1 MRRTEVKERLR
12 QLIARRLPGEVLPS
26 ERALST
32 EIGVSRPTLRAAIDE
47 LERDGLVVR
56 EHGRGTFTAP
66 RKITQ
71 DLVSATGG
79 EQFAPP
85 AEGHWSSRVIDFSVT
100 PAGARLGKRLE
111 VSPGHA
117 LVAVT
122 RVRVVEEA
130 PMAIE
135 RIRVPRDLVPDIT
148 STGFESGSF
157 YELLRTRYEV
167 VPATAVQV
175 IEPTVTDADESGLLG
190 VPLHSPALL
199 FERTTRDAAG
209 RVIEYTRSIYRGDRY
224 RITSHLKFDHTSG

>member
-1 MRRTEVKERLR
+1 MRRMEVKERLR
-12 QLIARRLPGEVLPS
+12 KLIEQRQAGEVLPS

-32 EIGVSRPTLRAAIDE
+32 ELGVSRPTLRAAMDE
-47 LERDGLVVR
+47 LAHDGLLVR

-66 RKITQ
+66 RKISQ
-71 DLVSATGG
+71 DLLPASGSD
-79 EQFAPP
+79 QFAPP
-85 AEGHWSSRVIDFSVT
+85 AEGHWTSRVVDFQT
-100 PAGARLGKRLE
+100 IPAGARLGKRLE
-111 VSPGHA
+111 VSPSRP

-135 RIRVPRDLVPDIT
+135 RILVPQDLVPDIAR
-148 STGFESGSF
+148 GDFESGSF

-167 VPATAVQV
+167 VPATAVQ
-175 IEPTVTDADESGLLG
+175 ITEPTVTDADEAVLLG
-190 VPLHSPALL
+190 VPQYSPALL
-199 FERTTRDAAG
+199 FERTTRDTGG

>member
-1 MRRTEVKERLR
+1 MRRTEVKDRLR
-12 QLIARRLPGEVLPS
+12 QLIERRQPGEVLPS

-66 RKITQ
+66 RKISQ
-71 DLVSATGG
+71 DLMPATGG
-79 EQFAPP
+79 EHFAPP
-85 AEGHWSSRVIDFSVT
+85 AEGHWTSRVIDFATT

-111 VSPGHA
+111 VSPGHM

-135 RIRVPRDLVPDIT
+135 RILVPRDLVPDIT
-148 STGFESGSF
+148 AAGFESGSF

-167 VPATAVQV
+167 VPATAVQI
-175 IEPTVTDADESGLLG
+175 IEPTVTDPDESGLLG
-190 VPLHSPALL
+190 VPQHSPALL
-199 FERTTRDAAG
+199 FERTTRDNGG

-224 RITSHLKFDHTSG
+224 RITSHLTFDHTSG